1 MADNQK
7 TDNTQKENQTNP
19 TKGELKERKVNPI
32 AIRPEGVHVTITT
45 TKEEVKKMAKK
56 FGF

>member
-7 TDNTQKENQTNP
+7 PDDTKKEKQTDP

-32 AIRPEGVHVTITT
+32 AMRPEGIHVTLTT
-45 TKEEVKKMAKK
+45 TKEEVIRMAKK